1 MVEDEFVA
9 TAHRFT
15 AHLHAAEYHRLRD
28 MAKKQKENGS
38 TFSPPPMTPSML
50 DNVKRSYIAKSLAIS
65 QHGAIKRAFSQVK
78 DADEE
83 DVDDTPWAGTHLHD
97 IMECPRKK
105 QIPLTRLAPV
115 VTGTRA
121 AALSRSQEACQRKQ
135 SQSGRSI
142 PAGNRPAKAQQPQ
155 VMFATE
161 LAALSVERR
170 GSIQQRGT
178 RPDGTGQ
185 NDTAKSSA
193 SQADRPIT
201 QARKAISSTTTNT
214 SNVDD
219 DSDSSIE
226 NDFERIRRE
235 RRTKQ
240 PSVSRTKSSTPDASS
255 QANLPS
261 LQNQR
266 PSRTTTSKTLSIPS
280 I

>member
-1 MVEDEFVA
+1 MIPGLQRDDRWRMVEDEFVA

-28 MAKKQKENGS
+28 MAKKRKENGS
-38 TFSPPPMTPSML
+38 TFSPPPMTPSMP
-50 DNVKRSYIAKSLAIS
+50 DNIKRSYIAKSLAIS
-65 QHGAIKRAFSQVK
+65 QHDAINRAFSRVK
-78 DADEE
+78 DADE
-83 DVDDTPWAGTHLHD
+83 TPWAGAHLHN

-105 QIPLTRLAPV
+105 QMSLTRLAPV

-121 AALSRSQEACQRKQ
+121 AALSRSQEARQRKQ
-135 SQSGRSI
+135 
-142 PAGNRPAKAQQPQ
+142 PQ
-155 VMFATE
+155 VTFATD
-161 LAALSVERR
+161 LAASRVER
-170 GSIQQRGT
+170 GSSSQQRGT
-178 RPDGTGQ
+178 RANGTGL
-185 NDTAKSSA
+185 NDAAKLSA
-193 SQADRPIT
+193 SPADRPIA
-201 QARKAISSTTTNT
+201 QARKAISSTSTTPNT
-214 SNVDD
+214 VDD

-235 RRTKQ
+235 RRNKQ